1 MTLRCELNVNGGTRR
16 ILLVGK
22 EEESHEHLALR
33 LTAAIL
39 FFDLEPALEAGPDDP
54 ALADIGFLPDL
65 MAPDGTGGVAVWVEC
80 GNVAN
85 NKLTKVA
92 RRVKL
97 GRLVVLKEDEDSGRR
112 QREVIRKEIRNGE
125 RIEVLAWPKAEFV
138 RWNSALRESNYV
150 YGEASGRSLNLV
162 LNETAFS
169 VDLTVC

>member
-1 MTLRCELNVNGGTRR
+1 MTLRCELNVNGGSRR

-22 EEESHEHLALR
+22 EEEPHEHLALR

-39 FFDLEPALEAGPDDP
+39 FFDLEPALEAGPGDP
-54 ALADIGFLPDL
+54 LLADIGFLPDL

-85 NKLTKVA
+85 NKLIKVA
-92 RRVKL
+92 RRVKQ
-97 GRLVVLKEDEDSGRR
+97 GRLVVLKEDEDEGRR
-112 QREVIRKEIRNGE
+112 QREVIKKEIRNGE
-125 RIEVLAWPKAEFV
+125 RIEVWAWPKAEFA
-138 RWNSALRESNYV
+138 RWNAALQESNYV